1 MGLAIKEY
9 TKRNARGRSG
19 KIVVVA
25 SFDTPGIFDIPYDAT
40 LHRHFILR
48 ELRFHTGQPPAYLNR
63 GKNKKKAQ
71 RLGKYQQHVPSMW
84 KAAILRNAPL
94 LKGFFAEEPAWREKM
109 LRWCDEALKSLSQSK
124 TKSKGK

>member
-48 ELRFHTGQPPAYLNR
+48 ELRFPTGRPPAYLNR
-63 GKNKKKAQ
+63 GKKKEKDEG
-71 RLGKYQQHVPSMW
+71 LGKYQQHVPSMW
-84 KAAILRNAPL
+84 KASSLRNAPL